1 MLTPTQTQAQALTLV
16 DNSAA
21 VASTSRSHGVPVMN
35 DVIVVEADV
44 EPTAVTSV
52 RNQIHADVISLHD
65 DDDDEDEGDNDD
77 DRLQVLPSTSTV
89 VVVDLTDSEGDD
101 DDNHTDTTV
110 DSDFASPKRRVKR
123 QVMSPAKKG
132 AVTAKNSVAMM
143 QEVPPMTPANVPRI
157 FYATRTHNQLAQ
169 VVRELKR
176 TSYTPHMVVLAS
188 RDRYC
193 INPAVKKRA
202 TRPNSAGLNAECFAE
217 LDSPASC
224 RFARKARLDDLLQDP
239 TFEPPSGTHAVWDIE
254 DLLSSAHNHGAC
266 PYFAT
271 RAWLRESKT
280 ELILCP
286 YNYLIDPAIRTAL
299 GIEVQNDIVILDEAH
314 NIESIC
320 RDAASLTLDASAL
333 HDLQHELFAVVDP
346 DGDYVLDAKYA
357 AAFAQTI
364 QFVGSLATLMLGIE
378 LELASARGTF
388 DGTTRRWTGDEIAR
402 YLHDKVGIGA
412 PAIAQAEAALVAVI
426 EHALASEPLQPHV
439 SFRACSQLQALIT
452 VLHNVMDEM
461 WRGAYRMV
469 AERRRRTEAERA
481 ALRRRPRY
489 SRTADAVQDTLERLD
504 KDPNYIIE
512 LHFWCMSS
520 AVAFEPLRRA
530 RCTLLTSG
538 TLSPL
543 SSFACELGVPF
554 EVNLE
559 ASHVID
565 VPRQVFAAAVPR
577 GPHGAALRATYNAI
591 GNVAYQDE
599 LAALLTDVFDAAPNG
614 VLVFFPSYY
623 ALDLLV
629 RRWQSTGAWETLQ
642 QRKSLHVEPGGEAK
656 RNGAA
661 PFEETLA
668 QYFAAARS
676 ARGGALLGVFRGKV
690 SEGTDFANE
699 DARAVVLVG
708 IPFPNSKDLRVQMK
722 REYNDLHRA
731 RLGTGS
737 AWYALQAYRALNQ
750 ALGRGIRN
758 LDDWCALLLVDDRHN
773 EVTVASV
780 SKWLRGA
787 IVAHD
792 SYREFVDGMRGFFTR
807 QITAATPEPAAES
820 PPPPTAD

>member
-1 MLTPTQTQAQALTLV
+1 M
-16 DNSAA
+16 D
-21 VASTSRSHGVPVMN
+21 

-44 EPTAVTSV
+44 EPTSV
-52 RNQIHADVISLHD
+52 RDQILPHVISLPDDDVDVADNRPDADVIDAL
-65 DDDDEDEGDNDD
+65 DD
-77 DRLQVLPSTSTV
+77 DRVQIIPAAATTV
-89 VVVDLTDSEGDD
+89 VVVDLTDSEDEAEA
-101 DDNHTDTTV
+101 DNLTDTTV
-110 DSDFASPKRRVKR
+110 DSDFASPKRRPKKELL
-123 QVMSPAKKG
+123 SPAKKG
-132 AVTAKNSVAMM
+132 ATAAKNSVAMM
-143 QEVPPMTPANVPRI
+143 QELPPMTPPNVPRI

-176 TSYTPHMVVLAS
+176 TSYKPHMVVLAS

-193 INPAVKKRA
+193 INPVVRRRA
-202 TRPNSAGLNAECFAE
+202 ARPNSAGLNAECFAE
-217 LDSPASC
+217 LDSPANCSYT
-224 RFARKARLDDLLQDP
+224 RKARLDSLLQDP
-239 TFEPPSGTHAVWDIE
+239 AFRPPSGTHAVWDIE
-254 DLLSSAHNHGAC
+254 DLLTSANSHSAC

-271 RAWLRESKT
+271 RSWLREPKT

-286 YNYLIDPAIRTAL
+286 YNYLIDPAIRVAL
-299 GIEVQNDIVILDEAH
+299 GIELQNDIVILDEAH

-320 RDAASLTLDASAL
+320 RDAASLTLDSSAL

-346 DGDYVLDAKYA
+346 DSEYVLEATYA
-357 AAFAQTI
+357 AAFALTV
-364 QFVGSLATLMLGIE
+364 QFVGSLATLLLGIE

-388 DGTTRRWTGDEIAR
+388 EGTTLRWIGDEIAR
-402 YLHDKVGIGA
+402 YLHNTVGIGA
-412 PAIAQAEAALVAVI
+412 PAISQAEAALTTVI
-426 EHALASEPLQPHV
+426 EHALAADPLEPHV
-439 SFRACSQLQALIT
+439 SFRACNQLQSLIT
-452 VLHNVMDEM
+452 VLHNVMDET

-469 AERRRRTEAERA
+469 AERRRRTEGERA

-530 RCTLLTSG
+530 RCTILTSG

-554 EVNLE
+554 DVNLE

-577 GPHGAALRATYNAI
+577 GPNGTVLRATYNAI

-599 LAALLTDVFDAAPNG
+599 LAALLVDVFGAAPNG

-629 RRWQSTGAWETLQ
+629 RRWQSTGAWERLQ

-661 PFEETLA
+661 PFEETLS

-731 RLGTGS
+731 RLGNGS

-758 LDDWCALLLVDDRHN
+758 LDDWCMLLLVDDRHN
-773 EVTVASV
+773 EATVASV

-792 SYREFVDGMRGFFTR
+792 SYREFFDGMSGFFTR
-807 QITAATPEPAAES
+807 QVTAAKPEPTAES
-820 PPPPTAD
+820 PPTAD